1 MPTQEEKVAPAFPFP
16 HRRCQSLLSVRG
28 GKTVARCSEPK
39 TQLLPPSREG
49 RILPRG
55 KRLLWTALIQEQR
68 HVEGYARNPNLSFG
82 PGKVCRVFPGLC
94 PSHARGWVPGL
105 QVRRLFCRSP
115 EAPGPLLCRGQRC
128 PLPAAGGSERW
139 RSAEQLAI
147 LQFPLVTKLHMFR
160 KLNLCQRL
168 VVPSQKIQSDLYI
181 ALHKFLVN
189 LYNHLERE
197 SLLISQRTTAMA
209 TSVTETAGLYEAVP
223 GTSSRAGGGGKRKK
237 KKPPLRGPRPA
248 PTAAVTPPSPDWRE
262 AEPPAKPMAVPSPEA
277 RGCYCSSPSIA
288 QTLYLLSLCLRAGSR
303 LMRGCRA
310 SDGSRALNASISTF
324 YFICNLKPM
333 VP

>member
-1 MPTQEEKVAPAFPFP
+1 MDLCP
-16 HRRCQSLLSVRG
+16 HRKRKWLLRSLSLTG
-28 GKTVARCSEPK
+28 GAR
-39 TQLLPPSREG
+39 
-49 RILPRG
+49 
-55 KRLLWTALIQEQR
+55 ALYR
-68 HVEGYARNPNLSFG
+68 SG
-82 PGKVCRVFPGLC
+82 GKVCSSVLWAKDPAPSPFTRGPHPAPRKEAPLDRFDPRAAPRGGVRTKPRPLLWSWERQPRVPWPLSI
-94 PSHARGWVPGL
+94 SHPRWVPGL
-105 QVRRLFCRSP
+105 QVRRPFCRSP
-115 EAPGPLLCRGQRC
+115 EAPGPLLCRGQCC

-223 GTSSRAGGGGKRKK
+223 GISSRAGGGGQRKK
-237 KKPPLRGPRPA
+237 N
-248 PTAAVTPPSPDWRE
+248 TS
-262 AEPPAKPMAVPSPEA
+262 
-277 RGCYCSSPSIA
+277 
-288 QTLYLLSLCLRAGSR
+288 AGSP
-303 LMRGCRA
+303 A
-310 SDGSRALNASISTF
+310 SPHHRSHPTQPRVEGSRAPSKTHGSAFPRGKGLLLFISFHSTNPLPSVALFKNRQPLNARLPS
-324 YFICNLKPM
+324 LRRQPRA
-333 VP
+333 

>member
-237 KKPPLRGPRPA
+237 KN
-248 PTAAVTPPSPDWRE
+248 TS
-262 AEPPAKPMAVPSPEA
+262 
-277 RGCYCSSPSIA
+277 
-288 QTLYLLSLCLRAGSR
+288 AGSPASPHRRGHPTQPR
-303 LMRGCRA
+303 LE
-310 SDGSRALNASISTF
+310 GSRAPSKTHGSAFPRGKGLLLFISFHSTNPLPSVALFKSRQPLNARLPS
-324 YFICNLKPM
+324 LRRQPRA
-333 VP
+333 